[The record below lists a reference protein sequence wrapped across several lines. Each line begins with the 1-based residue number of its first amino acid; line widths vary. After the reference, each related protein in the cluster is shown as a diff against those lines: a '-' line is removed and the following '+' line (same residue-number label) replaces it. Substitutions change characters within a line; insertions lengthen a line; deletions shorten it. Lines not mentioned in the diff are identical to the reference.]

1 MNGALSNVIDY
12 AMKPNSA
19 LQGNFNLTSG
29 LIVADDFMA
38 FADASPSTTAVQAP
52 KPAAAGVILVPTNL
66 NLNFTA
72 DVKKV
77 KYNGMDIND
86 VKGQMT
92 INNGQIILKQAGFT
106 LIGAPV
112 VMDATYGSITPQ
124 KAFFD
129 YHINAQNFDI
139 KRAYNEIKLFHDMAS
154 SAKSAEGIVS
164 LDYKLSG
171 KLNSDMK
178 PVYASLKGGGV
189 LSLQKIK
196 VKGFKLFG
204 SVGKETG
211 HDSLS
216 KPSDVSKV
224 DIKTTIA
231 NNIIT
236 IERTKMRV
244 AGFRPRIEGQVDFN
258 GNLNLQFRL
267 GLPPLGIF
275 GIPMTITGTQDNP
288 KIHLGHGKKED
299 ELKEQADTDQ

>member
-1 MNGALSNVIDY
+1 MKSNS
-12 AMKPNSA
+12 P

-38 FADASPSTTAVQAP
+38 FADASPNTTAAQSHKTA
-52 KPAAAGVILVPTNL
+52 AAAGVILVPANL

-86 VKGQMT
+86 VKGQM
-92 INNGQIILKQAGFT
+92 IVNKGQIILKQAGFN

-112 VMDATYGSITPQ
+112 VMDATYGSINPQ

-129 YHINAQNFDI
+129 YHISAQSFDI

-171 KLNSDMK
+171 KLNSNMR
-178 PVYASLKGGGV
+178 PVYPTLKGGGV

-204 SVGKETG
+204 AVGKQTG

-244 AGFRPRIEGQVDFN
+244 AGFRPRFEGQVDFS
-258 GNLNLQFRL
+258 GNMNLQFRL

-275 GIPMTITGTQDNP
+275 GIPMTITGTQEKP

-299 ELKEQADTDQ
+299 ELKEEAAADQ

>member
-1 MNGALSNVIDY
+1 
-12 AMKPNSA
+12 
-19 LQGNFNLTSG
+19 
-29 LIVADDFMA
+29 
-38 FADASPSTTAVQAP
+38 
-52 KPAAAGVILVPTNL
+52 
-66 NLNFTA
+66 
-72 DVKKV
+72 
-77 KYNGMDIND
+77 MDIND

-92 INNGQIILKQAGFT
+92 INNGQIILKQAGFN

-124 KAFFD
+124 KAYFD

-139 KRAYNEIKLFHDMAS
+139 KRAYNEIKLFHDMAT

-171 KLNSDMK
+171 KLNSNMR
-178 PVYASLKGGGV
+178 PVYPSLKGGGT

-196 VKGFKLFG
+196 IKGFKLFG
-204 SVGKETG
+204 SVGKATG
-211 HDSLS
+211 RDSLG

-224 DIKTTIA
+224 DVKTTIA

-275 GIPMTITGTQDNP
+275 GIPMKITGTQDNP
-288 KIHLGHGKKED
+288 KINLGHGKKED
-299 ELKEQADTDQ
+299 ELKEEADTDN

>member
-1 MNGALSNVIDY
+1 VIDY
-12 AMKPNSA
+12 AMKSNAP
-19 LQGNFNLTSG
+19 LQGNFNLKSG
-29 LIVADDFMA
+29 LILADDFMA
-38 FADASPSTTAVQAP
+38 FADASPNTTASQS
-52 KPAAAGVILVPTNL
+52 KSAAATGVILVPTNL

-77 KYNGMDIND
+77 KYSGMDIND

-92 INNGQIILKQAGFT
+92 INKGQIILKQAGFN

-112 VMDATYGSITPQ
+112 VMDATYGSVNPQ

-171 KLNSDMK
+171 KLNSNMR
-178 PVYASLKGGGV
+178 PVYPSLTGGGV

-204 SVGKETG
+204 AVGKQTG

-224 DIKTTIA
+224 DIKTKIA

-244 AGFRPRIEGQVDFN
+244 AGFRPRFEGQVDFN

-275 GIPMTITGTQDNP
+275 GIPMTITGTQENP

-299 ELKEQADTDQ
+299 ELKEEADDSK

>member
-1 MNGALSNVIDY
+1 RIIQCDRLCHETQF
-12 AMKPNSA
+12 A
-19 LQGNFNLTSG
+19 LQGNFNLKSG

-38 FADASPSTTAVQAP
+38 FADGPPSTTATAP
-52 KPAAAGVILVPTNL
+52 ATTTKTASSGVILVPTNL

-92 INNGQIILKQAGFT
+92 ISNGQIQLKQAGFN

-112 VMDATYGSITPQ
+112 VMDATYGSVNPQ
-124 KAFFD
+124 KAYFD
-129 YHINAQNFDI
+129 YHINAQDFDI
-139 KRAYNEIKLFHDMAS
+139 KKAYNQIKLFHDMAS

-171 KLNSDMK
+171 KLNSNMR
-178 PVYASLKGGGV
+178 PVYPSLKGGGV
-189 LSLQKIK
+189 LTLKQIK

-204 SVGKETG
+204 AVGKQTG

-236 IERTKMRV
+236 IERTKMRI
-244 AGFRPRIEGQVDFN
+244 AGFRPRFEGQVDFN

-267 GLPPLGIF
+267 GLPPFGIF
-275 GIPMTITGTQDNP
+275 GIPMTITGTQENP

-299 ELKEQADTDQ
+299 ELKEEADDSK

>member
-1 MNGALSNVIDY
+1 MILW
-12 AMKPNSA
+12 
-19 LQGNFNLTSG
+19 LLLTSHQLQLG
-29 LIVADDFMA
+29 RRQK
-38 FADASPSTTAVQAP
+38 S
-52 KPAAAGVILVPTNL
+52 AAAGTGVILVPSNL

-92 INNGQIILKQAGFT
+92 VSNGQIILKQAGFS

-112 VMDATYGSITPQ
+112 VMDATYGSINPQ

-139 KRAYNEIKLFHDMAS
+139 QKAYNQIKLFHDMAS
-154 SAKSAEGIVS
+154 SASSAEGIVS

-171 KLNSDMK
+171 KLNSNMR
-178 PVYASLKGGGV
+178 PIYPSLKGGGV
-189 LSLQKIK
+189 LTLKKIK
-196 VKGFKLFG
+196 IKGFKLFG
-204 SVGKETG
+204 AVGKQTG

-216 KPSDVSKV
+216 KASDVSKV

-236 IERTKMRV
+236 IEQTKMRV
-244 AGFRPRIEGQVDFN
+244 AGFRPKFSGQVSFN
-258 GNLNLQFRL
+258 GDLNIKFRL

-275 GIPMTITGTQDNP
+275 GIPMTITGTQENP
-288 KIHLGHGKKED
+288 IIHLGHGKKED
-299 ELKEQADTDQ
+299 